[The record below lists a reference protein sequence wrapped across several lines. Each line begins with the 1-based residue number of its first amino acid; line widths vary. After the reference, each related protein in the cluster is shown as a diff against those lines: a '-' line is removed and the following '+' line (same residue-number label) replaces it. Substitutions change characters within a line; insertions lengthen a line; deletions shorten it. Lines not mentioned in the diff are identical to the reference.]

1 MVVVEMRV
9 EVLLQITRMVWVMV
23 IAEML
28 MVMTIEDGEGYRSH
42 SICNP
47 RGKVSVE
54 HSLLEWP

>member
-1 MVVVEMRV
+1 VVVVEMRV

-47 RGKVSVE
+47 RGKS
-54 HSLLEWP
+54 